1 MIVLKKNDELD
12 QGFIIATM
20 LNVFLMLG
28 LIFIMR
34 LENLFI
40 LITYVLIVMVN
51 AIYLVTKSMK
61 IRNKRSN

>member
-1 MIVLKKNDELD
+1 MKKNDELD
-12 QGFIIATM
+12 QGFIIPTV
-20 LNVFLMLG
+20 LNVFFMLG

-40 LITYVLIVMVN
+40 LIPYVLIMMVN

-61 IRNKRSN
+61 VRDNQRN

>member
-1 MIVLKKNDELD
+1 MIILKKNDELD
-12 QGFIIATM
+12 QGFIISTV
-20 LNVFLMLG
+20 LNVFFMLG

-40 LITYVLIVMVN
+40 LIPYVLIMMVN

-61 IRNKRSN
+61 VRDNQRN

>member
-1 MIVLKKNDELD
+1 MIILKKNDELD
-12 QGFIIATM
+12 QGFIISTV
-20 LNVFLMLG
+20 LNVFFMLG

-40 LITYVLIVMVN
+40 LIPYVLIMMVN

-61 IRNKRSN
+61 VRDNQSN

>member
-1 MIVLKKNDELD
+1 MKKNDELD
-12 QGFIIATM
+12 QGFIISTV
-20 LNVFLMLG
+20 LNVFFMLG

-40 LITYVLIVMVN
+40 LIPYVLIMMVN

-61 IRNKRSN
+61 VRDNQSN